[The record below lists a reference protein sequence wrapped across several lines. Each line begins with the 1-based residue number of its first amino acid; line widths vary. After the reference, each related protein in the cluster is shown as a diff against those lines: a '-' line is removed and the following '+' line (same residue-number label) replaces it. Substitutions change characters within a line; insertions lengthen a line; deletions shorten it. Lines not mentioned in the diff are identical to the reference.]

1 MKRNRLF
8 TKAALV
14 AAAGLFALLPL
25 AGNAQVAIDETNFPD
40 ELFRTY
46 VQENFDT
53 DQDGSLSD
61 AEREAVRSIDVSGYD
76 LSVRI

>member
-8 TKAALV
+8 SKAALV

-40 ELFRTY
+40 ELFRAY
-46 VQENFDT
+46 VQENFDRAMP
-53 DQDGSLSD
+53 S
-61 AEREAVRSIDVSGYD
+61 AKR
-76 LSVRI
+76 